1 MLEVSPQIIELI
13 VLSMLN
19 KKDSY
24 AYELNTI
31 LVDLIHISE
40 STLYPVLRRL
50 NKELLVET
58 YDKAINGRNRRYYS
72 ITYSGKEK
80 LKKLRDDW
88 INYRKVIESL
98 IIWKDGEGYEK
109 R

>member
-1 MLEVSPQIIELI
+1 MLDVSPQIIELI

-72 ITYSGKEK
+72 ITCNGKEE

-88 INYRKVIESL
+88 ISYREVIESL
-98 IIWKDGEGYEK
+98 II
-109 R
+109 

>member
-98 IIWKDGEGYEK
+98 II
-109 R
+109 

>member
-1 MLEVSPQIIELI
+1 MLDVSPQIIELI

-19 KKDSY
+19 QKDSY
-24 AYELNTI
+24 AYELNTV

-72 ITYSGKEK
+72 ITSNGKEE
-80 LKKLRDDW
+80 LKRLLDDW
-88 INYRKVIESL
+88 INFREVIESL
-98 IIWKDGEGYEK
+98 IFQKDGEKYEK
-109 R
+109 K

>member
-1 MLEVSPQIIELI
+1 MLDVSPQIIELI

-72 ITYSGKEK
+72 ITCSGKEE

-88 INYRKVIESL
+88 ISYRKVIESL
-98 IIWKDGEGYEK
+98 II
-109 R
+109 

>member
-1 MLEVSPQIIELI
+1 MTKQGRYEMLDASPQIIELI

-24 AYELNTI
+24 AYELNTE

-72 ITYSGKEK
+72 ITCSGKEE

-88 INYRKVIESL
+88 ISYREVIESL
-98 IIWKDGEGYEK
+98 II
-109 R
+109 

>member
-1 MLEVSPQIIELI
+1 MRRCEMLDVSPQIIELI

-72 ITYSGKEK
+72 ITCSGKEE

-88 INYRKVIESL
+88 ISYREVIESL
-98 IIWKDGEGYEK
+98 II
-109 R
+109 